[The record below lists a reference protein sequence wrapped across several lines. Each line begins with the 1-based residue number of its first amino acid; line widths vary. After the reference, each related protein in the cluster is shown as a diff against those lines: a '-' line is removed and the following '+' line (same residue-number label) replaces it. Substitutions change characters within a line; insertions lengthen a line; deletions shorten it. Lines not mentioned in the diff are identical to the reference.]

1 MPSPSSTW
9 SDALPR
15 QLETHAGIAGFLLNA
30 ELFGLGLDYD
40 RRLPDLIRAVTH
52 EAAMDTARGL
62 LQPDRATVVVAGPE
76 APGFVTARAVRAVF
90 FDVDFTLIY
99 PGPGVPGPGLPAVL
113 RRPRRDGRC
122 RLVRR
127 GREGV
132 PFIIDDVEEPVY
144 DHELFVR
151 YTASIIE
158 HMGGRGPGVIHAA
171 REIYGQWA
179 TNHHFEM
186 YDDVEPVLRALVEQ
200 GFIVGAI
207 SNSHRSLE
215 AFCEHFSLR
224 GLIHATVSSF
234 EHGYLKPHPSIFE
247 EALSRAGAEAASS
260 LMVGDSVKADVSGA
274 LAAGMRAVLL
284 RRSGDMPHDAPAGVP
299 SSGR

>member
-1 MPSPSSTW
+1 
-9 SDALPR
+9 
-15 QLETHAGIAGFLLNA
+15 
-30 ELFGLGLDYD
+30 
-40 RRLPDLIRAVTH
+40 
-52 EAAMDTARGL
+52 
-62 LQPDRATVVVAGPE
+62 
-76 APGFVTARAVRAVF
+76 VTARAVRAVF

-99 PGPGVPGPGLPAVL
+99 PGPAFQGQGYHRFCAGHGVTVDAGSFDEAVKASA
-113 RRPRRDGRC
+113 
-122 RLVRR
+122 
-127 GREGV
+127 
-132 PFIIDDVEEPVY
+132 FIIDDVEEPVY

-207 SNSHRSLE
+207 SNTHRSLE

-284 RRSGDMPHDAPAGVP
+284 RRSGDIPPDAPAGVP
-299 SSGR
+299 IIRSLTELPAIL